1 MSVRWLFFGSLLW
14 VASTLSLPGQARAQ
28 TVALTPTFQTSVSR
42 YDQVIPGSE
51 FEALGFMVGLDR
63 ATSWWKPH
71 LWFQRYQIKS
81 VRRESFPTE
90 VGNEIS
96 GWMLSVGPAIEFVE
110 NGGWYG
116 QFMPLVGL
124 GSVSSGDVHGGA
136 GFHFGFDGGFFQ
148 PQLFGRYQTLGPNWF
163 WTLGIGAT
171 LEVTW
176 QEVFAGEE
184 LWG

>member
-1 MSVRWLFFGSLLW
+1 MSIRWFFFGCVLW
-14 VASTLSLPGQARAQ
+14 VASTLSVPGQAQAQ

-51 FEALGFMVGLDR
+51 FQALGFMVGLDR
-63 ATSWWKPH
+63 ASSWWKPH

-81 VRRESFPTE
+81 YRRESFPSE
-90 VGNEIS
+90 VGDEIS

-116 QFMPLVGL
+116 EFMPLVGL

-148 PQLFGRYQTLGPNWF
+148 P
-163 WTLGIGAT
+163 
-171 LEVTW
+171 
-176 QEVFAGEE
+176 
-184 LWG
+184 